1 MDRFH
6 AGRCA
11 CIPQDVSEA
20 DVTKHREL
28 FLYGL
33 KPSGVVLFY
42 LKLVNVCMKMK
53 IIAKLRIKTYIKN
66 ETNNGKTTVYT
77 FSRKLKNNKPKQ
89 GRTEEKQLFLLEK

>member
-1 MDRFH
+1 ME
-6 AGRCA
+6 
-11 CIPQDVSEA
+11 I
-20 DVTKHREL
+20 
-28 FLYGL
+28 
-33 KPSGVVLFY
+33 
-42 LKLVNVCMKMK
+42 K